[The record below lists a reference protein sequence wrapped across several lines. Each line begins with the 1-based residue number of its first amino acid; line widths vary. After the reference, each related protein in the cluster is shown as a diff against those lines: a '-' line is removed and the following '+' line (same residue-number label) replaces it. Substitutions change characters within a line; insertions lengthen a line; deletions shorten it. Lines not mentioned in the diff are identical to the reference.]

1 MEKTSV
7 FRKARWLVTALAD
20 KENGILTQQDID
32 NACATWVNDLDGK
45 RAEEIEPL
53 LMQIVNREEW
63 FE

>member
-1 MEKTSV
+1 MEKTSI
-7 FRKARWLVTALAD
+7 FRKERWLVTALAD

-32 NACATWVNDLDGK
+32 NAYATWVNDLDGK